1 MSLRN
6 FIIANGAPG
15 SEQTHFGV
23 GRLYPMPLEAGTYGA
38 NLCSFVDG
46 STLFLNVAMPR
57 PRVTEI
63 QGFREPLQFR
73 IYEGQDMPGGLL
85 LMHMTHDPK
94 EMGCIFECPFDVVK
108 QLRHDPESLDGFF
121 THKRISI
128 LATLTDSSHRPRV
141 VAMRL
146 LELPPLVVKRLR
158 VLWKGQLR
166 APNYEVRYNSLAS
179 RKSIKQLWT
188 KAKKY

>member
-1 MSLRN
+1 MSLKN
-6 FIIANGAPG
+6 FIIANENPEAEGI
-15 SEQTHFGV
+15 HFQV
-23 GRLYPMPLEAGTYGA
+23 GRTYPLPLEAGTYGA

-46 STLFLNVAMPR
+46 ATLFLNVAMPHPR
-57 PRVTEI
+57 PAEVL
-63 QGFREPLQFR
+63 GFREPLQFR

-108 QLRHDPESLDGFF
+108 QLLHDPESLNGFF
-121 THKRISI
+121 THKQVAI
-128 LATLTDSSHRPRV
+128 LATLTDTSHRPRV
-141 VAMRL
+141 IAMRL
-146 LELPPLVVKRLR
+146 LELPPLLVKRLR

-166 APNYEVRYNSLAS
+166 TSDYEKHYRALVG
-179 RKSIKQLWT
+179 RKSIKQLWS